1 MSDLITITVGGINPA
16 EIELEGSSVVTISG
30 GSTKIDIIEI
40 DPAEIEIEGVYAVS
54 VSGSSV
60 ELILDSP
67 AEIEIEGGGTFTI
80 GAEITVSPAA
90 IEIEGI
96 APLVSHLVS
105 VLPAD
110 VEIDGVPAVSV
121 SGSSCELVL
130 ETPADVEIKGI
141 APVVFIYENYSI
153 TFQPASI
160 YISGVPAVSIG
171 AEITVNPADVEI
183 DGTPAQYVRNI
194 SAFELFLMTM
204 PANYPAVTLYRCYLT
219 GSPDLYLPISS
230 FQARLRNGE
239 PTYLEVVVPNA
250 PAYIDEIAARSTGDI
265 VVEKGLQYYGGT
277 SDFIE
282 IARVDFELAPYDF
295 GAVNKTIRLSGHK
308 TITYSTPKTVALL
321 SVSVESLQADGKRRI
336 RAAVDFL
343 ARPGDTVTWN
353 DGDDSIVV
361 GFITLTV
368 SVLQQIMDI
377 TEA

>member
-1 MSDLITITVGGINPA
+1 MSDLVTITVGGINPA

-40 DPAEIEIEGVYAVS
+40 DPAEIKIEGVSAVS

-80 GAEITVSPAA
+80 GAEITVSPAE
-90 IEIEGI
+90 IEIEGV

-110 VEIDGVPAVSV
+110 VEIEGVLAVSV

-141 APVVFIYENYSI
+141 VPIVGYVLIPS
-153 TFQPASI
+153 PASI
-160 YISGVPAVSIG
+160 SV
-171 AEITVNPADVEI
+171 

-230 FQARLRNGE
+230 FQARARNGD
-239 PTYLEVVVPNA
+239 PSYLEVVVPNA
-250 PAYIDEIAARSTGDI
+250 LKYIDEISDRASSEI
-265 VVEKGLQYYGGT
+265 VVEKGLQYPSGT
-277 SDFIE
+277 SYYIE
-282 IARVDFELAPYDF
+282 LLRVDFEAMPYDF
-295 GAVNKTIRLSGHK
+295 GAKNQTIRLSGHK
-308 TITYSTPKTVALL
+308 TTTNESPKTTALN
-321 SVSVESLQADGKRRI
+321 SVSVVSMQADGKRRI

-353 DGDDSIVV
+353 DGDDSMVV